1 MHSSLLAAAPSSI
14 STTGRL
20 ATHNAGMLP
29 SASAPRAWMRLPSG
43 AHLDLITPDA
53 NAWTDMDLAVRLSR
67 TARWGGESA
76 WPLPLS
82 VAQHSLLV
90 LEIRRAAAPAPLNA
104 HEELL
109 ELLHDAEEGF
119 LGFDCISPLKAVLGA
134 PFQAVADRL
143 MQAVAQRYDLP
154 PWTPES
160 HRLHKLADTTAA
172 ASEAVHCVGWTHT
185 EMRDILGIEAH
196 ALDLDPQA
204 ARYGAVP
211 WEPWPLDVAAGRFH
225 DALQALRSRR
235 EAQVKQP

>member
-1 MHSSLLAAAPSSI
+1 MPPSLRAAPPASA
-14 STTGRL
+14 STIGHVT
-20 ATHNAGMLP
+20 THNAGMAP
-29 SASAPRAWMRLPSG
+29 STSAPRAWMRLPSG
-43 AHLDLITPDA
+43 AHLDLITPDS

-90 LEIRRAAAPAPLNA
+90 LEIRRAAAPAPLSAN
-104 HEELL
+104 EELL

-134 PFQAVADRL
+134 PFHAVADRL
-143 MQAVAQRYDLP
+143 MQAVARRYDLP

-160 HRLHKLADTTAA
+160 HRLHKLADTAAA
-172 ASEAVHCVGWTHT
+172 ASEAVHCVGWTHA
-185 EMRDILGIEAH
+185 EVRDILGINVP
-196 ALDLDPQA
+196 ALEIDPLA

-211 WEPWPLDVAAGRFH
+211 WEPWPLDVAADRFH
-225 DALQALRSRR
+225 DALQMLRGTRDAGVEQR
-235 EAQVKQP
+235 